1 MKRDRKLKGREKS
14 REYNRNKYI
23 RNQITVNR
31 LKLSSSE
38 KKLVSLDKIRIP
50 AKYCLQDICT
60 NIRTP
65 ECLELKDGRRYTR

>member
-1 MKRDRKLKGREKS
+1 MKRERKLKGRKKS

-50 AKYCLQDICT
+50 AKYCL
-60 NIRTP
+60 
-65 ECLELKDGRRYTR
+65 